1 MAETIRAKAKGTEK
15 DMERINAMKKISIG
29 IATLALVLM
38 FGCKN
43 QNQTSGTSADN
54 NTGNTVSSQQTA
66 NMSPED
72 LGTLGAEIKKHPKDA
87 QKLLSDKGL
96 TEQQFEQAVRK
107 VAESPEQSKRYA
119 GAYKKAS

>member
-1 MAETIRAKAKGTEK
+1 
-15 DMERINAMKKISIG
+15 MKKISIG

-96 TEQQFEQAVRK
+96 TEEQFEKAVRK
-107 VAESPEQSKRYA
+107 VAESPADSKRYA
-119 GAYKKAS
+119 SAYKKAS

>member
-1 MAETIRAKAKGTEK
+1 
-15 DMERINAMKKISIG
+15 MERINAMRKISIG
-29 IATLALVLM
+29 IAALTLVLAI
-38 FGCKN
+38 GCKN
-43 QNQTSGTSADN
+43 QNENQTAATNAGTGN
-54 NTGNTVSSQQTA
+54 NTVASQQTT

-72 LGTLGAEIKKHPKDA
+72 LGKLGAEIKKHPKDA

-119 GAYKKAS
+119 DAYKKAS